1 MSHIPSHTACTI
13 VRVESYHG
21 PNAGRE
27 IINEN
32 FECLNQV
39 VGELQTASATGAT
52 IVSAS
57 TNIVLTTG
65 FTNGNIPVYT
75 VGVTDNPIF
84 ASLSANSISATTF
97 YSGSTNLNDIFLTTG
112 SLTPTYVH
120 PGSNIIT
127 GGTLNNPIINLV
139 SSPSVNNFTA
149 SGDTSLQGTTGTTI
163 HASQFFSMTPYTG
176 SNPIAPPND
185 TFWFHSGAT
194 GIITLNYRIGGL
206 TKIVE
211 LA

>member
-84 ASLSANSISATTF
+84 ASLSANSISATTL
-97 YSGSTNLNDIFLTTG
+97 SSQTINLASTSIAQIIMQPVNVAAPPDGSMWFTT
-112 SLTPTYVH
+112 S
-120 PGSNIIT
+120 
-127 GGTLNNPIINLV
+127 GGTTV
-139 SSPSVNNFTA
+139 
-149 SGDTSLQGTTGTTI
+149 
-163 HASQFFSMTPYTG
+163 
-176 SNPIAPPND
+176 
-185 TFWFHSGAT
+185 
-194 GIITLNYRIGGL
+194 LNYQVSGV
-206 TKIVE
+206 TKSVE
-211 LA
+211 LT